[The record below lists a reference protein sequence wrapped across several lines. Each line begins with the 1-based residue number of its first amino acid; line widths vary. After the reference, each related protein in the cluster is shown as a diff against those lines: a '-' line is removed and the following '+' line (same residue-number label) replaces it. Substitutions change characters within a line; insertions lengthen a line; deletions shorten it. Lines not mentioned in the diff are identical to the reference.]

1 VLSVVLCVRCE
12 CMQSAF
18 VYALT
23 WCSRL
28 QCVTMLHDVHA
39 ATLQLFV
46 AYYCGSSSRAID
58 RYTVQAVHPPAASTS
73 GSAVGA
79 DDTGQRTAAS
89 TTSAANNACA
99 VAAQSESASVTSSS
113 SSGSVTA
120 GTSGAMT
127 NQTACAN
134 VGCAS
139 GGASIGSSTTQVSSY
154 TSCSLY
160 W

>member
-1 VLSVVLCVRCE
+1 VQAKRVYLRAYMVQQIVVRNYAARCT
-12 CMQSAF
+12 CCYTST
-18 VYALT
+18 V
-23 WCSRL
+23 
-28 QCVTMLHDVHA
+28 
-39 ATLQLFV
+39 V
-46 AYYCGSSSRAID
+46 AYQCGSSSRAID
-58 RYTVQAVHPPAASTS
+58 RCTVQAVHPPAALTS

-89 TTSAANNACA
+89 TTSAANNASA

-120 GTSGAMT
+120 GSSGAMA

-139 GGASIGSSTTQVSSY
+139 SSASIGSSTTQVSSY